1 MAEEGSGTPAAPKRQ
16 LFYTY
21 LLAVTIAAGGV
32 WFGWSWYNLY
42 WTSRDSGTAA
52 GEYALGIRLCRL
64 ELQLRSVAVRD
75 FVARTGRLPQ
85 SLAECDCNGLHIDDW
100 LLWGKDNYRAGDDWE
115 LAWTLEYGRG
125 IIWEPWLPEALRLN
139 DPQYM
144 ARLPYGP
151 RPSAAQDLFG
161 LPVVYVTGRKPK
173 DDLSWIGSSDPL
185 PPEVEK
191 FVSAQGPMPPPAAN
205 EFALSSLFVRGAVRH
220 LDDVR
225 RMARLALVL
234 FLGGSAFFVAVAIG
248 TIVKW
253 RRTGT
258 EKPEAA
264 TIVAAGL
271 IAAVAAF
278 FGWAGTRATCYLPA
292 SFSSTFL
299 PRAQRLELLDKAV
312 KQGEIPQ
319 DVAKV
324 AREYIETLP
333 NWGPMG

>member
-1 MAEEGSGTPAAPKRQ
+1 MAAENTNAPAAPRRRIS
-16 LFYTY
+16 YAN
-21 LLAVTIAAGGV
+21 LLAITIAAGGFC
-32 WFGWSWYNLY
+32 FGWSWYNLY

-75 FVARTGRLPQ
+75 YVARTGRLPQ

-161 LPVVYVTGRKPK
+161 LPVVYVTGHKPK
-173 DDLSWIGSSDPL
+173 DDLSWVGSSDPL
-185 PPEVEK
+185 PSEVDK
-191 FVSAQGPMPPPAAN
+191 FVAARGAIPPPAAN
-205 EFALSSLFVRGAVRH
+205 EFALSSLFIENALPYIDG
-220 LDDVR
+220 LR
-225 RMARLALVL
+225 RKARLALVL
-234 FLGGSAFFVAVAIG
+234 FLGGNALFVAAAVRI
-248 TIVKW
+248 IVKW
-253 RRTGT
+253 RRAG
-258 EKPEAA
+258 AA
-264 TIVAAGL
+264 QSGKASIVVAGF
-271 IAAVAAF
+271 IAAIAAF
-278 FGWAGTRATCYLPA
+278 FGWAGTQATCYLPA

-312 KQGEIPQ
+312 TRGEIPQ
-319 DVAKV
+319 DIAEA
-324 AREYIETLP
+324 AREYIENLP
-333 NWGPMG
+333 Y